1 MMELSVVTTTP
12 EVQAPVPVALLSG
25 SFAERLEKAV
35 QLGYAGVEL
44 MALRPADL
52 DGADIAAQVSYCGLE
67 IAAVASGAIAMLD
80 KLTLLACAPETGA
93 AAERRLYQLI
103 DFAAAA
109 RAPLVTIGGFRGRL
123 ANAVWTDAHGARA
136 HLVAA
141 LRRAAERAA
150 TVGVRLALEPLNR
163 YESDIVNN
171 ADEGLT
177 LVAEVG
183 HNSLGLLLDT
193 FHMNIEEAS
202 YDAAIRSVAHA
213 GRLSHVHLGDSNRL
227 APGQGHLDFPTI
239 LSSLCAVGY
248 QGYLSAE
255 LLARPDGDAA
265 AANTAQHMRGLLHRE
280 ALACE
285 IAPMR
290 SNRSVKARL
299 RSAAFLPVFGG

>member
-1 MMELSVVTTTP
+1 MKLSVVTTTP
-12 EVQAPVPVALLSG
+12 EVQAYVPVALLRG

-67 IAAVASGAIAMLD
+67 IAAVASGAITMLD
-80 KLTLLACAPETGA
+80 KLTLLARAPETGA
-93 AAERRLYQLI
+93 EAERRLYQLI

-163 YESDIVNN
+163 YESDIINN
-171 ADEGLT
+171 AAEGLA
-177 LVAEVG
+177 LVEEVG
-183 HNSLGLLLDT
+183 HKSLGLLLDT
-193 FHMNIEEAS
+193 FHMNIEETQ
-202 YDAAIRSVAHA
+202 YDAAIRSLARA
-213 GRLSHVHLGDSNRL
+213 GRLFHVHLGDSNRL

-239 LSSLCAVGY
+239 LTSLCAVGY
-248 QGYLSAE
+248 HGYLSAE

-265 AANTAQHMRGLLHRE
+265 AANTAQHMRSLLHRE
-280 ALACE
+280 ALGCDE
-285 IAPMR
+285 TPRR
-290 SNRSVKARL
+290 STRSVTARL
-299 RSAAFLPVFGG
+299 RSATFFPVFGG